1 MRILKKS
8 LAILKRCSILIVEEI
23 FRRSRKMEQKLEGS
37 YVYDPERGTLECN
50 AKYNGVGDSFCA
62 LFEERLTL
70 DTVQEFVNGF
80 LQYLVG
86 KLSSYEI
93 K

>member
-1 MRILKKS
+1 MTEIRKNLPYS
-8 LAILKRCSILIVEEI
+8 LEV
-23 FRRSRKMEQKLEGS
+23 S

-70 DTVQEFVNGF
+70 ETIQEFVNGF
-80 LQYLVG
+80 LQYLIR
-86 KLSSYEI
+86 KE
-93 K
+93 